1 MTTTIQTSA
10 NKNSN
15 GFNKSNK
22 EQKKIEALCLF
33 FLNKHY
39 INSWIA
45 WLNFQMLDKVQ
56 PDNRISPG
64 HLRIAAVWIELNMAQ
79 QVH

>member
-22 EQKKIEALCLF
+22 EQKNRSPLF
-33 FLNKHY
+33 VLNKHY

-56 PDNRISPG
+56 PDNRISSG